1 MAYAA
6 AQRETFA
13 SPRQT
18 CACLSEG
25 SHDPE
30 LLKLIKQSAETWTHF
45 NGHGDAY
52 AATEDLGYK
61 LPTCDPCYGAVGPYS
76 AVWYCPSRNQYRC
89 SGCLHHELKHGR

>member
-18 CACLSEG
+18 CACLSED

-61 LPTCDPCYGAVGPYS
+61 LPACDPCHGAVGPYS
-76 AVWYCPSRNQYRC
+76 AEWYCPSRNQYRC